1 MLKTTEELMFGAE
14 SQARVAKAVQDA
26 VARADAAGLPP
37 AFQPYTTLAKVLPRA
52 VILAIRRQE
61 LANRAAV
68 RQAAERAQILE
79 LRRQARAEK
88 AGRDLEDLEF
98 HRAVVELLYAGGQ
111 VNKDIK
117 RQALEAVQ
125 LWEDRQTCSPRY
137 SFTWREWLDMPPEF
151 GRRAIL
157 DETDLGLSMRCNTP
171 FGFMKGLKNKSQ
183 ER

>member
-1 MLKTTEELMFGAE
+1 MGKTLEELILGAE
-14 SQARVAKAVQDA
+14 NQA
-26 VARADAAGLPP
+26 
-37 AFQPYTTLAKVLPRA
+37 LAS
-52 VILAIRRQE
+52 
-61 LANRAAV
+61 AAV
-68 RQAAERAQILE
+68 REAARRAELLE

-111 VNKDIK
+111 VNQDIK
-117 RQALEAVQ
+117 RQALERVQ

-137 SFTWREWLDMPPEF
+137 SFTWREWLDMPPDF

-171 FGFMKGLKNKSQ
+171 FDFLRGEWNKNRALSV
-183 ER
+183 

>member
-1 MLKTTEELMFGAE
+1 MEKTLEELILGAE
-14 SQARVAKAVQDA
+14 NQA
-26 VARADAAGLPP
+26 
-37 AFQPYTTLAKVLPRA
+37 LAS
-52 VILAIRRQE
+52 
-61 LANRAAV
+61 AAV
-68 RQAAERAQILE
+68 REAARRAELLE

-111 VNKDIK
+111 VDQDIK
-117 RQALEAVQ
+117 RKALERVQ

-137 SFTWREWLDMPPEF
+137 SFTWREWLDMPPDF

-171 FGFMKGLKNKSQ
+171 FDFLRGEWNRNQGQK
-183 ER
+183 